1 MTDNDF
7 DKFDFIINEDDEVM
21 LLLYARETPPKN
33 PCITIDFE
41 DKSARLQRNSSD
53 GIQLKEI
60 PDEILDSLQE
70 TDKLL
75 VCELNTTN
83 DEKDTQIVY
92 AYEAE
97 IND

>member
-21 LLLYARETPPKN
+21 LLLYARETIPQN

-41 DKSARLQRNSSD
+41 DKSAMLQRNSSD

>member
-1 MTDNDF
+1 MTDSDF

-21 LLLYARETPPKN
+21 LLLYARETTPQN
-33 PCITIDFE
+33 PCITIDFD
-41 DKSARLQRNSSD
+41 DKSAMLQRNSSD

-75 VCELNTTN
+75 ICELNTTS

>member
-33 PCITIDFE
+33 PCITIDLE
-41 DKSARLQRNSSD
+41 DKSAMLQRNSSD

>member
-1 MTDNDF
+1 M
-7 DKFDFIINEDDEVM
+7 
-21 LLLYARETPPKN
+21 
-33 PCITIDFE
+33 
-41 DKSARLQRNSSD
+41 LQRNSSD

-75 VCELNTTN
+75 VCELNTSN